1 MIVVAG
7 VLNHQIINHTNNST
21 NLKIP
26 VLHQGEAR
34 NLLNIKKVA
43 IKVKI
48 VKKEWRSNWAIES
61 IGRKCKK
68 ELNNSK
74 DQKNRSSK
82 VNAYVSFLSI

>member
-1 MIVVAG
+1 MMIVVAG

-26 VLHQGEAR
+26 VLHHGEAR

-48 VKKEWRSNWAIES
+48 VKKEWRSN
-61 IGRKCKK
+61 
-68 ELNNSK
+68 
-74 DQKNRSSK
+74 
-82 VNAYVSFLSI
+82 

>member
-1 MIVVAG
+1 MSKIIQGAMMMIVVAG

-48 VKKEWRSNWAIES
+48 VKKEWRSN
-61 IGRKCKK
+61 
-68 ELNNSK
+68 
-74 DQKNRSSK
+74 
-82 VNAYVSFLSI
+82 